1 MSENETTDIGDLD
14 PGQWNDYAIEQGW
27 SDGFPLVMP
36 ARDIVERFVE
46 TCRGD
51 NSPFPPMSPRR
62 LVPTLQAIA
71 ANAVMAGCRAEYFP
85 VVVAAVR
92 AVLDPAYNLH
102 GTLATTHPC
111 AQLIIVNG
119 PLRGQ
124 LDINCASNCFGEGH
138 RANATIG
145 RALQLTLLNLGGAKP
160 GEMDR
165 ATQGSP
171 AKYTFCFGENEED
184 SLWEPYHVRRGF
196 DAGDSV
202 VTTLAS
208 EPPHNINDH
217 ASTSGQGILQTIAG
231 TISQTG
237 ANVLGGHGPYVV
249 VLGPEHAQT
258 IHRDG
263 WSIADIQEKLFEDSA
278 IHQRSCQHVRPRH
291 IADHCRHDLADR
303 RQCAWRTWPPMSW
316 CWAPN
321 TPRRF
326 TAMAGR
332 LPIFR
337 KSCSKTRQSM
347 SPACRRKSAGT
358 TRSTGRPK

>member
-1 MSENETTDIGDLD
+1 MIEDMDSETIEVGDLD
-14 PGQWNDYAIEQGW
+14 PAQWNEYANDRGW
-27 SDGFPLVMP
+27 SDGFPLAVP
-36 ARDIVERFVE
+36 TQEAVDRFLQ
-46 TCRGD
+46 TCRKD
-51 NSPFPPMSPRR
+51 NAPFAPMSPRL
-62 LVPTLQAIA
+62 LVPTMPAIA

-111 AQLIIVNG
+111 AQLLIVSG

-124 LDINCASNCFGEGH
+124 LDINCTGNCFGQGR

-145 RALQLTLLNLGGAKP
+145 RALQLTLLNIGGARP

-171 AKYTFCFGENEED
+171 AKYAFCFGENEEE
-184 SLWEPYHVRRGF
+184 SPWEPYHVRRGF

-202 VTTLAS
+202 VTAFAS

-217 ASTSGQGILQTIAG
+217 ASTSGEGILQTIAG

-249 VLGPEHAQT
+249 VIGPEHAHT

-263 WSIADIQEKLFEDSA
+263 WTIPDIQEKLFEDSA
-278 IHQRSCQHVRPRH
+278 VHISRVPPEKRKNYAVDRSAKVVNDKFYLTCSPEGIHILVAGGPGKHSAYIPTFGSTEACSVR
-291 IADHCRHDLADR
+291 I
-303 RQCAWRTWPPMSW
+303 S
-316 CWAPN
+316 N
-321 TPRRF
+321 V
-326 TAMAGR
+326 
-332 LPIFR
+332 
-337 KSCSKTRQSM
+337 
-347 SPACRRKSAGT
+347 
-358 TRSTGRPK
+358 